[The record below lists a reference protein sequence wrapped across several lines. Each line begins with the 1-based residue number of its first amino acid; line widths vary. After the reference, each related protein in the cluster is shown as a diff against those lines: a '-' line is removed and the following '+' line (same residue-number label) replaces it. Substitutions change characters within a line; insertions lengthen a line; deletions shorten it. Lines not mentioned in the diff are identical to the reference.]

1 MTNIIAA
8 VADNGAIGKDNA
20 LLWHIREDL
29 RYFMEVTMGCPVI
42 MGRRTFESLGKPLPG
57 RLNIVV
63 SRSSGAAAPGILAAC
78 SIEEAISLA
87 RRSFSYREF
96 LNAEDGSGTDLR
108 LEALDALVPDINPE
122 LQLKRIDSPDVNPEA
137 TEEGNGIFIIGGG
150 EIYRQAIP
158 LADCL
163 YITEVHVEVADADT
177 FFPPI
182 DPGEWQEETRSER
195 RTDPVSG
202 LEYEFVTYSR
212 KR

>member
-29 RYFMEVTMGCPVI
+29 RYFKEVTMGCPVI
-42 MGRRTFESLGKPLPG
+42 MGRR
-57 RLNIVV
+57 
-63 SRSSGAAAPGILAAC
+63 ILAAC

-158 LADCL
+158 LADRL

-182 DPGEWQEETRSER
+182 DPVEWQEETRSER

>member
-1 MTNIIAA
+1 M
-8 VADNGAIGKDNA
+8 
-20 LLWHIREDL
+20 
-29 RYFMEVTMGCPVI
+29 
-42 MGRRTFESLGKPLPG
+42 
-57 RLNIVV
+57 
-63 SRSSGAAAPGILAAC
+63 
-78 SIEEAISLA
+78 
-87 RRSFSYREF
+87 
-96 LNAEDGSGTDLR
+96 
-108 LEALDALVPDINPE
+108 PDINPE
-122 LQLKRIDSPDVNPEA
+122 LQLKRIDSPDGNPEE

-150 EIYRQAIP
+150 EIYRQAIS